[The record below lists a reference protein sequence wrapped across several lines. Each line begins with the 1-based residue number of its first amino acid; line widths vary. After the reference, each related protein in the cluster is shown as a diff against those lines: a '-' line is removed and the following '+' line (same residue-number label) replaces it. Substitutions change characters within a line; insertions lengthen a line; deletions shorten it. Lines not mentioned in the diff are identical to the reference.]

1 MGGCGGGPY
10 RCRAEVGYCLCA
22 VFCHGVNECRKKSTD
37 CVKLTEVIF
46 YQKCCPCHCGESV
59 NFAPMM
65 QKAIKAAYDGGLEI
79 LEVYGTAFTVD
90 VKEDKS
96 PLTEA
101 DRRAHNKIM
110 EYLEGTGIPILSE
123 EGKHLPFGERKDWTR
138 FWLVDPLDGTKEF
151 VKRNGEF
158 TVNIALIENGVPISG
173 VIYVPVKDEMYI
185 GIKGKGAVKIDR
197 YSEIHTS
204 HSDLDDLFSKG
215 KKLPIASDR
224 KTFMMVGSRSH
235 MSDETMEYMQ
245 RMKAEHGD
253 VEIVSMGSSL
263 KLCLVAEG
271 VADVYPRFAP
281 TMEWDTGAGQ
291 AIALNAGCTVTEKDE
306 MTPLRYNKENLL
318 NPWFIV
324 KR

>member
-1 MGGCGGGPY
+1 
-10 RCRAEVGYCLCA
+10 
-22 VFCHGVNECRKKSTD
+22 
-37 CVKLTEVIF
+37 
-46 YQKCCPCHCGESV
+46 
-59 NFAPMM
+59 MM
-65 QKAIKAAYDGGLEI
+65 EQAIKSAYEGGLEI
-79 LEVYGTAFTVD
+79 LEVYGTEFKVD

-110 EYLEGTGIPILSE
+110 EFLSGTGIPVLSE
-123 EGKHLPFGERKDWTR
+123 EGKELSYEERKGWNQ

-158 TVNIALIENGVPISG
+158 TVNIALIENGVPVSG
-173 VIYVPVKDEMYI
+173 VIYVPVKDEMYL
-185 GIKGKGAVKIDR
+185 GIKDKGAFKINE
-197 YSEIHTS
+197 YSKVHAS
-204 HSDLDDLFSKG
+204 FSGVDDLLEKG
-215 KKLPIASDR
+215 NKLPIDTGR
-224 KTFMMVGSRSH
+224 TTFSMVGSRSH
-235 MSDETMEYMQ
+235 MSDETMAYFEK
-245 RMKAEHGD
+245 MKAVHGQ
-253 VEIVSMGSSL
+253 VEMVSMGSSL

-306 MTPLRYNKENLL
+306 TTPLRYNKENLL

>member
-1 MGGCGGGPY
+1 MINSGWL
-10 RCRAEVGYCLCA
+10 A
-22 VFCHGVNECRKKSTD
+22 T
-37 CVKLTEVIF
+37 
-46 YQKCCPCHCGESV
+46 
-59 NFAPMM
+59 FAAMIE
-65 QKAIKAAYDGGLEI
+65 QAIKGAYEGGLEI
-79 LEVYGTAFTVD
+79 LEVYGTEFTVD

-110 EYLEGTGIPILSE
+110 EFLDGTGIPVLSE
-123 EGKHLPFGERKDWTR
+123 EGTHLSYDERKTWGQ

-158 TVNIALIENGVPISG
+158 TVNIALIEDGVPVSG
-173 VIYVPVKDEMYI
+173 VIYVPVKDEMYL
-185 GIKGKGAVKIDR
+185 GIKGKGAVKISE
-197 YSEIHTS
+197 YSKHHEDYI
-204 HSDLDDLFSKG
+204 DLEDLLLRG
-215 KKLPIASDR
+215 VKLPVNNG
-224 KTFMMVGSRSH
+224 KTTFTMVGSRSH
-235 MSDETMEYMQ
+235 MSEETMEYMEL
-245 RMKAEHGD
+245 MKAQHGE

-291 AIALNAGCTVTEKDE
+291 AIAMNAGCTVTEKDGT
-306 MTPLRYNKENLL
+306 TPLLYNKENLL

>member
-1 MGGCGGGPY
+1 
-10 RCRAEVGYCLCA
+10 
-22 VFCHGVNECRKKSTD
+22 
-37 CVKLTEVIF
+37 
-46 YQKCCPCHCGESV
+46 
-59 NFAPMM
+59 MM
-65 QKAIKAAYDGGLEI
+65 EKAIKAAYEGGLEI
-79 LEVYGTAFTVD
+79 LDVYGTEFTVD

-101 DRRAHNKIM
+101 DRKAHNKIM
-110 EYLEGTGIPILSE
+110 EYLEDSGIPVLSE
-123 EGKHLPFGERKDWTR
+123 EGKHLSYEERKGWTK

-158 TVNIALIENGVPISG
+158 TVNIALIEDGVPVSG

-197 YSEIHTS
+197 YSQVHGS
-204 HSDLDDLFSKG
+204 YSNLDDLFSKG
-215 KKLPIASDR
+215 NKLPIASDR

-235 MSDETMEYMQ
+235 MSDETMEYME
-245 RMKAEHGD
+245 RMKKEHGE

-281 TMEWDTGAGQ
+281 TMEWDTGAGD
-291 AIALNAGCTVTEKDE
+291 AIARNAGCVVTEKDE
-306 MTPLRYNKENLL
+306 ITPLRYNKENLL

>member
-1 MGGCGGGPY
+1 MRNIVSLYQIGSGIK
-10 RCRAEVGYCLCA
+10 RVVVTLVGSQEA
-22 VFCHGVNECRKKSTD
+22 VT
-37 CVKLTEVIF
+37 
-46 YQKCCPCHCGESV
+46 
-59 NFAPMM
+59 FAAMIE
-65 QKAIKAAYDGGLEI
+65 QAIKGAFEGGKEI
-79 LEVYGTAFTVD
+79 LEVYGTEFTVD

-110 EYLEGTGIPILSE
+110 EFLDGTGIPVLSE
-123 EGKHLPFGERKDWTR
+123 EGKHLAYEERKAWGQ

-151 VKRNGEF
+151 IKRNGEF
-158 TVNIALIENGVPISG
+158 TVNIALIEDGVPVSG
-173 VIYVPVKDEMYI
+173 VIYVPVKDEMYL
-185 GIKGKGAVKIDR
+185 GIKGKGAFKI
-197 YSEIHTS
+197 SEYTKHHEE
-204 HSDLDDLFSKG
+204 HSDLDDLISRG
-215 KKLPIASDR
+215 NALPSANGRS
-224 KTFMMVGSRSH
+224 TFTMVGSRSH
-235 MSDETMEYMQ
+235 MSDETMDYME
-245 RMKAEHGD
+245 RMKAEHGE

-306 MTPLRYNKENLL
+306 TTPLRYNKENLL